1 MLRAGGWY
9 DSDEDD
15 FLEYCCALRELP
27 AQEERLTDLRE
38 LVLYNCSGLTE
49 LPAGLGPLT
58 RLEQLHVIACSGL
71 TPLPHEIGG
80 RTRLRELFY
89 LPSAPGAVLSTQC
102 SRLTLTA
109 LPDNL
114 KVKALSGLKK
124 LILPGCPGLT
134 ALPAGLGALMR
145 LEDLLLSYCPA
156 QHTPPPRVVG
166 VAHLRARAGL
176 PARPARLIDE
186 CGRHSV
192 PQGRCEGEAQT
203 EPEREAPGR
212 SRNSAAQGIV
222 HTCHQLSIRQSDTG
236 PFAYDT
242 SPGVIAFC
250 EVCPIYTL
258 VEWLIFHKDKNPL
271 SPHNRLPRCL
281 QM

>member
-1 MLRAGGWY
+1 LGEQKRLSLLRAGGWY
-9 DSDEDD
+9 DSDEDE
-15 FLEYCCALRELP
+15 EYCCALRELP
-27 AQEERLTDLRE
+27 AQEGRLTDLRE

-186 CGRHSV
+186 CSRHSV

-222 HTCHQLSIRQSDTG
+222 HTCHQLSIRQGDTG
-236 PFAYDT
+236 PFCLRHQ
-242 SPGVIAFC
+242 PGG
-250 EVCPIYTL
+250 
-258 VEWLIFHKDKNPL
+258 
-271 SPHNRLPRCL
+271 NRFL
-281 QM
+281 